1 MGEDA
6 LMGSL
11 PLRTRAAVLAGRAT
25 AGVSRRAGRG
35 GGSVIGGRVTLALD
49 PRALERLSVGR
60 RVGLVTGTNGKTT
73 TTRLL
78 VAALATAGPVG
89 TNSAGANLLGG
100 LVAGLSGGGGGGGTD
115 ALEVDEGLLAQAV
128 LAIGPE
134 VVVLLNLSRDQLDR
148 IGEVRIHAEA
158 WQRSLAS
165 SPGTAVVANADDPL
179 VTWAALAGGSATW
192 VATGQ
197 RWREDAA
204 TCPACG
210 ERILWSD
217 EAVSGSGAEVAGHP
231 SGVSGGHWA
240 CTGCDLARPRPDL
253 TVAGDEIVT
262 AGGLRVPVE
271 LLLPGSFNRANAAM
285 AAAAAERLGVD
296 FDVAIAAMSTLGT
309 VEGRYQTLPVDGARV
324 RLLLAKNPAG
334 WAETLDLIRVAVP
347 VVVGINARV
356 ADGRDPSWL
365 WDVPF
370 ERLEGRMV
378 VATGDRGRD
387 LAVRLRYA
395 NVDHEFVPGYRDAV
409 RVAAASRVGAAFED
423 GVGGG
428 EVEVD
433 LAANYTSFQDARKEL
448 ARGS

>member
-6 LMGSL
+6 RMASL
-11 PLRTRAAVLAGRAT
+11 SLRTQAAVLAGRTVA
-25 AGVSRRAGRG
+25 AASRRAGRG

-49 PRALERLSVGR
+49 PAALERLASGR
-60 RVGLVTGTNGKTT
+60 PVALVTGTNGKTT

-78 VAALATAGPVG
+78 TAALATAGPVS
-89 TNSAGANLLGG
+89 TNSAGANLLAGM
-100 LVAGLSGGGGGGGTD
+100 VAGLSGHRGGQGGGG
-115 ALEVDEGLLAQAV
+115 AAVLEVDEGLLASAV
-128 LAIGPE
+128 RAVDPA

-165 SPGTAVVANADDPL
+165 APSTAVVANADDPL
-179 VTWAALAGGSATW
+179 VTWAALAAAVVTW

-197 RWREDAA
+197 RWRHDAG

-210 ERILWSD
+210 ERIRWSD
-217 EAVSGSGAEVAGHP
+217 EEG
-231 SGVSGGHWA
+231 GGHWA
-240 CTGCDLARPRPDL
+240 CSSCDLARPRPD
-253 TVAGDEIVT
+253 VALDGDDVVLDH
-262 AGGLRVPVE
+262 GRRVPLD

-285 AAAAAERLGVD
+285 AGAAAARLGVD
-296 FDVAIAAMSTLGT
+296 FGTAVSAMASVGT
-309 VEGRYQTLPVDGARV
+309 VEGRYETVPVDGARV

-334 WAETLDLIRVAVP
+334 WAETLDLIRPAPVP

-365 WDVPF
+365 WDVAF
-370 ERLEGRMV
+370 ERLRGQMV
-378 VATGDRGRD
+378 IATGDRGRD
-387 LAVRLRYA
+387 LAVRLCYA
-395 NVDHEFVPGYRDAV
+395 NVDHEFVPDYRAAV
-409 RVAAASRVGAAFED
+409 RAAAAA
-423 GVGGG
+423 GGDD
-428 EVEVD
+428 VD